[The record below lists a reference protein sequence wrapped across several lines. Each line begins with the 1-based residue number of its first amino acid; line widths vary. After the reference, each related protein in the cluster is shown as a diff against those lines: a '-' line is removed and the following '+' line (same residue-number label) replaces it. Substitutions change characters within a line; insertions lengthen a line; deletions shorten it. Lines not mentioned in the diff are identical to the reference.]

1 MSFEISFHLR
11 FHVIGDLTVWSVVG
25 FSLFRALRPISGGM
39 EGRLSLFG
47 GLLRAPYGANNQHQ
61 HQHKPRQLVHTMK
74 KILIM
79 ALESGE

>member
-39 EGRLSLFG
+39 EGRLSPFD
-47 GLLRAPYGANNQHQ
+47 GLLRAPYGANNNSVLR
-61 HQHKPRQLVHTMK
+61 KGSKRISLS
-74 KILIM
+74 I
-79 ALESGE
+79 SGSQ